1 MTIIHCIEQ
10 QTTRLPREALSE
22 ADAELIWARY
32 GKKMDL
38 REPTRQNHYQWQ
50 LLSEGWVGIFPLRD
64 GLTIQVQPKV
74 PLHSLFGMW
83 DYVYDLNLLI
93 DRRELY
99 ACDTV
104 IGFYS
109 RLALALAQRVLN
121 RVRKGLARAYV
132 PQTERLPYLAGKLQV
147 REHAQT
153 PWQTTLPCAYEDH
166 SADIADN
173 QIIAWVLHLI
183 LHGGEC
189 EPAVQTLLRKAYRA
203 LAGTVSLRPCAP
215 ADCVGRHY
223 DRLNADYRPMH
234 VLCQF
239 FLEHISPSH
248 LSGDHQALP
257 FQVDMTR
264 LFERFV
270 AAWLRQHL
278 PTQWQVAA
286 QERVEI
292 GISGA
297 LHFKIDLVIRDL
309 AGQVQWVLDTKY
321 KASHTPAPNDIQQ
334 IVTYAELKGCHN
346 GILIYPAAITQAVF
360 NVGNKRIRALAFDL
374 GLPIAQAGAA
384 FLWQLQQV
392 N

>member
-38 REPTRQNHYQWQ
+38 REPTRQTQYQWQ

-104 IGFYS
+104 TGFYS

-121 RVRKGLARAYV
+121 RVRKGLARAYM
-132 PQTERLPYLAGKLQV
+132 PQTERLPYLAGKLQL
-147 REHAQT
+147 REHAQM

-183 LHGGEC
+183 LRGGEC

-215 ADCVGRHY
+215 ADCVRRHY

-292 GISGA
+292 GTSGA

-309 AGQVQWVLDTKY
+309 VGQVQWVLDTKY
-321 KASHTPAPNDIQQ
+321 KASYTPAPSDIQQ
-334 IVTYAELKGCHN
+334 IVTYAELKDCHN
-346 GILIYPAAITQAVF
+346 GVLIYPAAITQSVF
-360 NVGNKRIRALAFDL
+360 NVGNKRIRILAFDL

-384 FLWQLQQV
+384 FLRQLQQV